1 MKLSRHSLGLLLSLS
16 LLLICAAVFFA
27 QGRPPQPGPQP
38 PLRRTRPAVSLNAE
52 LATAINELLKEEPLA
67 PEADTAAD
75 NAYPTADGAP
85 AKPPADDAPLTAL
98 IEYWQSQPI
107 IPDGPRPSEKT
118 AQRLLEAIE
127 ARPWLLNQL
136 LDKLPVNDETA
147 ERLYRLYQQ
156 APDDKPDDKD
166 DDDRWKSGL
175 QQWLRFN
182 SRYFLA
188 ELLEAAKQ
196 EGAES
201 GNDPFALDAL
211 ARLDWERAKPLL
223 LAQPEN
229 PFAVAV
235 LYKYAV
241 RAGATALAEKVRAQ
255 LQAIVADREAAELR
269 MFALQALV
277 ESDWNGQAEWL
288 AGLFADTSLTG
299 VNPERKEKRAAR
311 PRAPLKEGA
320 VGLVDVVEEAGERA
334 ENYLAPLLFSQP
346 KKLLPI
352 VQKLVGDRDRNVHNA
367 AVDTLTQFL
376 FAQRQAGE
384 QAAAEAARAL
394 LPWLDNPA
402 WADGSQRE
410 ALIGALPDLKLPES
424 ASGLLWV
431 LDNDEDESL
440 RALAAET
447 LGKLK
452 FQAAAP
458 AIRRALDREKDE
470 ELRQRL
476 VTALML
482 CGGISD
488 EEAAAAIEAFARKL
502 VAPIG
507 LAQIEAIRK
516 GEEAAPLPLQLSIGR
531 ILSDSDAIPCPEG
544 LAARLFARVKALR
557 KTQPNVAKEI
567 LSIVQGV
574 PLPLAYQFLA
584 ERLGEGWLDV
594 EALKLA
600 LDSAA
605 ELRQYAGSE
614 LFPLISQGGHAA
626 GVAAVLL
633 NDAAWQT
640 AVLRGKDAK
649 AQWALLA
656 AARYVRTALP
666 VDLVAPLLVDKTLGP
681 AAESF
686 LIVEDSTPA
695 RRLVWAR
702 HPGEALILGEQYPRG
717 ESMGSLELLAAREK
731 AARQALKDGAADELF
746 ALYGEAQD
754 KLNVEIR
761 LRKSRAQLRLF
772 TDPNVWRA
780 RDLSNSELIEL
791 QTLAARPEV
800 ADLKPET
807 PLGGYQ
813 ESFAEF
819 VRVNKDGGYRVVL
832 EGRKSAPPTLN
843 DASLHEQLS
852 ELFYRFSKAGTYET
866 HYAIEAK
873 LPGVEVLFA
882 DETQQVFAVCQ
893 EGGETLVLAGAPF
906 NQRRPVKEG
915 PHWRL
920 FKEGQLGSAVNAPEI
935 FSEWEQ
941 IDASFRFLM
950 LAPPRGDDVSGLPL
964 QFLRRSLEMS
974 KTLSTDTRPA
984 NGLGEFLMSL
994 STPDQKWVVGIEFD
1008 QKRGDRRLLRRNTQT
1023 GQQFE
1028 VRADKGDNHEPLMPL
1043 KYLEAANK
1051 MLLVRAEFLG
1061 AANTNA
1067 AYYLLDPA
1075 SGVLQPAKG
1084 EFRPLQDQ
1092 ALRPL
1097 QPTGKPHE
1105 FWAVISEQEQSRVG
1119 RYDERAFTFTPM
1131 LVVPGLPLR
1140 SADVWVDD
1148 ARGKVWLTYKGHLLR
1163 LPLPAPGK

>member
-1 MKLSRHSLGLLLSLS
+1 MKFARPFIGFFVRLSCLLC
-16 LLLICAAVFFA
+16 CAAALFA
-27 QGRPPQPGPQP
+27 QVRPPRPGPQP
-38 PLRRTRPAVSLNAE
+38 PLRRARPAVSLNAE
-52 LATAINELLKEEPLA
+52 LAAAINELLREEPLA
-67 PEADTAAD
+67 PEADAATD
-75 NAYPTADGAP
+75 NPKPAGDGAP
-85 AKPPADDAPLTAL
+85 AKSPADDAPLAEL
-98 IEYWQSQPI
+98 LAFWQSQQQ
-107 IPDGPRPSEKT
+107 IPDGPRPSEKV

-136 LDKLPVNDETA
+136 LDKLPVSDETA

-156 APDDKPDDKD
+156 APDDDDG
-166 DDDRWKSGL
+166 WKTGL

-188 ELLEAAKQ
+188 ELLESVKQ
-196 EGAES
+196 EGAEP
-201 GNDPFALDAL
+201 GADTFALDAL
-211 ARLDWERAKPLL
+211 ARLDWEKAKPLL

-235 LYKYAV
+235 LYKNAV
-241 RAGATALAEKVRAQ
+241 RVGDAALAEKVRAQ
-255 LQAIVADREAAELR
+255 LQAIVADREAAEMR

-277 ESDWNGQAEWL
+277 EGEWNGQAEWL

-299 VNPERKEKRAAR
+299 INPEREERRTHNRRVRGIDGSVFA
-311 PRAPLKEGA
+311 
-320 VGLVDVVEEAGERA
+320 VEEPDAQA
-334 ENYLAPLLFSQP
+334 ENYLSTVLMSQHKKMLPL
-346 KKLLPI
+346 

-367 AVDTLTQFL
+367 AVDSLTRFL
-376 FAQRQAGE
+376 FSYRMFSQQDV
-384 QAAAEAARAL
+384 AEAARAL
-394 LPWLDNPA
+394 LPWLGNPA
-402 WADGSQRE
+402 WADGPQRE

-424 ASGLLWV
+424 ASGMLWV

-447 LGKLK
+447 LGNLK
-452 FQAAAP
+452 FTAAAP
-458 AIRRALDREKDE
+458 AIRRALEREKNE

-476 VTALML
+476 VTALMY

-507 LAQIEAIRK
+507 QAQIEALRN

-531 ILSDSDAIPCPEG
+531 ILSDSEDIPCPEG

-557 KTQPNVAKEI
+557 KTQPNVAKQI
-567 LSIVQGV
+567 LNIVQGV

-594 EALKLA
+594 DALKLV
-600 LDSAA
+600 LESAD
-605 ELRQYAGSE
+605 ELRQHASSA
-614 LFPLISQGGHAA
+614 LFPLLAQGGHAA
-626 GVAAVLL
+626 GVATVLL
-633 NDAAWQT
+633 NDAALQT
-640 AVLRGKDAK
+640 AVLQGKDAK
-649 AQWALLA
+649 AQLALLA
-656 AARYVRTALP
+656 AARYLRTALP
-666 VDLVAPLLVDKTLGP
+666 VDLVAPLLADKALGA
-681 AAESF
+681 AAESY

-702 HPGEALILGEQYPRG
+702 HPGEALILGEKYPLGFEGIYNPERLPG
-717 ESMGSLELLAAREK
+717 REK
-731 AARQALKDGAADELF
+731 
-746 ALYGEAQD
+746 EAQRSLKAGVAEEIYAFYSGVED
-754 KLNVEIR
+754 KPNVEI
-761 LRKSRAQLRLF
+761 LVRKGRAQLRLF

-780 RDLSNSELIEL
+780 RELSNSELVEL

-800 ADLKPET
+800 AELKPET
-807 PLGGYQ
+807 PLGGYHAG
-813 ESFAEF
+813 FAEF
-819 VRVNKDGGYRVVL
+819 VRLSRDGGYRVVL
-832 EGRKSAPPTLN
+832 EGMKPAPPALN
-843 DASLHEQLS
+843 DATLHEQLS
-852 ELFYRFSKAGTYET
+852 ELFYRLSKAGTYET

-882 DETQQVFAVCQ
+882 DETQHVYAVCQ
-893 EGGETLVLAGAPF
+893 EGGATLVLAGAPF
-906 NQRRPVKEG
+906 NQRMPVKEG

-950 LAPPRGDDVSGLPL
+950 LASPRGDDVSGLPL

-984 NGLGEFLMSL
+984 SGLGEFLTAL

-1008 QKRGDRRLLRRNTQT
+1008 QKRGERRLMRRNTQT

-1028 VRADKGDNHEPLMPL
+1028 VRADKSDSHEPLMPL

-1092 ALRPL
+1092 SLRPL

-1105 FWAVISEQEQSRVG
+1105 FWAVIHENEQGSRVG
-1119 RYDERAFTFTPM
+1119 RYDERAFTFTPV
-1131 LVVPGLPLR
+1131 LDVPGLPLR
-1140 SADVWVDD
+1140 SADVWVDE

-1163 LPLPAPGK
+1163 LPLPAAGK